1 MQGCR
6 NVLLSGQKLKS
17 FSDSSFLGPCI
28 FFPCCLSLNSCLWLI
43 LCSALSKHFWVLG
56 KLRNCSLSS
65 NLCPFLS
72 SFPRTPLLLNHLIC
86 IFTFLNG
93 CQNVSSITGFT
104 YMLFVLF
111 PDVSLFFFCFL
122 WFTCQDLSSG
132 DNNFNLLSASFYCI
146 VLPRTLGFSK

>member
-111 PDVSLFFFCFL
+111 PDVSLFFFFVSCGSLVRICPQVIITLIYFL
-122 WFTCQDLSSG
+122 PVSI
-132 DNNFNLLSASFYCI
+132 ASCYL
-146 VLPRTLGFSK
+146 VR

>member
-17 FSDSSFLGPCI
+17 FSDSSVLGPCV
-28 FFPCCLSLNSCLWLI
+28 FFLCRLSLNCCLWLI

-72 SFPRTPLLLNHLIC
+72 SLPRTPLLLHHLIC

-93 CQNVSSITGFT
+93 CQNGRSITGLT

-111 PDVSLFFFCFL
+111 PDVSLFFFL
-122 WFTCQDLSSG
+122 VVQLSG
-132 DNNFNLLSASFYCI
+132 F
-146 VLPRTLGFSK
+146 VLR